1 MIEPK
6 TCDGDQIDG
15 PPSYSDR
22 AGGCDRDRGGRRG
35 ATGDGGRRSVVAA
48 CGASGI
54 GTSDA
59 GVFAGVAVAVTGTAP
74 ARNPVVAG
82 GGISFVPV
90 ALVVPSALEHQ
101 RIDRDEIFGRH
112 TPGRSTSRFNF
123 LKFLFNWCNFLFS
136 PP

>member
-59 GVFAGVAVAVTGTAP
+59 GVFAGVAVAVTGTVP

-82 GGISFVPV
+82 GGIWALLIPPELAFRKRSF
-90 ALVVPSALEHQ
+90 
-101 RIDRDEIFGRH
+101 RH
-112 TPGRSTSRFNF
+112 PGGFA
-123 LKFLFNWCNFLFS
+123 
-136 PP
+136 PAP

>member
-59 GVFAGVAVAVTGTAP
+59 GVLAGVAVAVTGTAP
-74 ARNPVVAG
+74 AMNPVVAG
-82 GGISFVPV
+82 RRDKFTFSWCCRSVRSGTSKNRSGG
-90 ALVVPSALEHQ
+90 
-101 RIDRDEIFGRH
+101 
-112 TPGRSTSRFNF
+112 
-123 LKFLFNWCNFLFS
+123 
-136 PP
+136 